1 MMHPSRNVL
10 VLNCGSTT
18 IKFQLLDTSTGEALF
33 KGAVDRVGRSDCS
46 ASYRYR
52 ADRPKLTADLPDAAH
67 GEALRW
73 VFGVLPADLPLYAV
87 GHRVVHGGSFFG
99 GPALADEE
107 TLRKIEECA
116 PLAPLHNPIQL
127 AGIRECMEFHPE
139 IPHVASFDTAF
150 HQNKSAVA
158 SLVPLPPEVTAR
170 GGYRKFG
177 FHGASHRYVSE
188 RAAAMLGRDLGS
200 LRLVTC
206 HLGGGSTVTAV
217 RFGIAVDTTATF
229 GTFTGM
235 PMGTRSGDIDGGIIL
250 DLLTRQGMAVQ
261 EVHELLYKKSGM
273 AAISGVSGD
282 MAELARLEAEGHAGA
297 ALAREYYI
305 YCLKKFIGAFAA
317 AMEGVDGIVFT
328 AGIGE
333 NDADLRARLCSGLG
347 WLGARLDGGKNLLRG
362 KECLISTPDSAV
374 ALMVIPTNEE
384 LAIALEVAGLLE
396 GARP

>member
-1 MMHPSRNVL
+1 MMNSSRNVL

-18 IKFQLLDTSTGEALF
+18 IKFQLLNTLTGEALF

-46 ASYRYR
+46 ASYRKG
-52 ADRPKLTADLPDAAH
+52 AEGPKQTEDLPGATHA
-67 GEALRW
+67 EALRW
-73 VFGVLPADLPLYAV
+73 VFGILPSDLPLYAV
-87 GHRVVHGGSFFG
+87 GHRVVHGGSFFS
-99 GPALADEE
+99 GPALVDEE
-107 TLRKIEECA
+107 TLRKIEECS

-127 AGIRECMEFHPE
+127 AGIRACMVFHPG

-150 HQNKSAVA
+150 HQNTSAVA
-158 SLVPLPPEVTAR
+158 SLVPLPHEVVAC

-188 RAAAMLGRDLGS
+188 RAAVLLGRERES

-206 HLGGGSTVTAV
+206 HLGGGSSVTAV
-217 RFGIAVDTTATF
+217 RFGVAIDTTATF

-235 PMGTRSGDIDGGIIL
+235 PMGTRPGDIDGGIIL
-250 DLLTRQGMAVQ
+250 DLFMRQGMDAPA
-261 EVHELLYKKSGM
+261 VHELLYKKSGL

-282 MAELARLEAEGHAGA
+282 MAELERLEAEGHEGA

-305 YCLKKFIGAFAA
+305 YCLKKFIGSFAA

-333 NDADLRARLCSGLG
+333 NDADLRARLCGGLL
-347 WLGARLDGGKNLLRG
+347 WLGARLDGEKNLLRG
-362 KECLISTPDSAV
+362 KDRLISTPDSEV

-384 LAIALEVAGLLE
+384 LAIALEVAGLL
-396 GARP
+396 GKR